1 MKFEE
6 KLIKLR
12 KENALSQEDL
22 AEKLN
27 VTRQTISK
35 WELGQT
41 KPDSQKIMELAKIFN
56 VSTDDLLNEQED
68 FSSNEEPIKEQ
79 TNYNRNNIIII
90 VLIAILVVLAIGITI
105 KIVKY
110 YHDREDQ
117 EKAMEYFDKTMNV
130 IYDGYDKVTNT
141 ISNQNDDM
149 NEQKDDDNNEASTN
163 IKDTKNQVL
172 DNTVK
177 EENNN
182 EISTSQSDI
191 QDQIAD
197 NASQKI
203 DEINEFINGGYGI
216 SDEYDKYE
224 HNSSYENYIGVQA
237 SVFVTNVIN
246 SAIQDNS
253 KGYKNVIINYNGTPY
268 SDANDLAKIIS
279 KLDIK
284 KKYLVTCGYDSDGYV
299 NEVSIFN
306 IQ

>member
-12 KENALSQEDL
+12 KNNALSQEDL

-41 KPDSQKIMELAKIFN
+41 KPDSEKIMELAKIFN

-90 VLIAILVVLAIGITI
+90 ILIAILVVLSIGITV

-110 YHDREDQ
+110 YHERKDQ
-117 EKAMEYFDKTMNV
+117 EKAMDYFDRTMNV

-149 NEQKDDDNNEASTN
+149 NEQEDNNNEVSTN
-163 IKDTKNQVL
+163 ITDTKNQVL

-216 SDEYDKYE
+216 SDEYDRYE
-224 HNSSYENYIGVQA
+224 HNSSYESYVGVQA
-237 SVFVTNVIN
+237 RVFVTSVIN

-253 KGYKNVIINYNGTPY
+253 KGYKTVIINYNGTPY

-284 KKYLVTCGYDSDGYV
+284 KKYLVTCEYDSDGYV
-299 NEVSIFN
+299 NEVSISDV
-306 IQ
+306 Q

>member
-299 NEVSIFN
+299 NEVSISDV
-306 IQ
+306 Q